1 MYCIGFLFPAEGPGE
16 EDEPIRHS
24 VTPNSSS
31 EMGLNSLVTKMANY
45 HFQQTTVL
53 SSDIDVCR
61 QLLLTLRASILGMIF
76 IIMHRWPVQKR
87 VHLASGEEIVF

>member
-24 VTPNSSS
+24 VTPNSSN
-31 EMGLNSLVTKMANY
+31 EMGLNSLVTKMENY

-53 SSDIDVCR
+53 SSDVCH
-61 QLLLTLRASILGMIF
+61 QLLLTLRASILGMIS